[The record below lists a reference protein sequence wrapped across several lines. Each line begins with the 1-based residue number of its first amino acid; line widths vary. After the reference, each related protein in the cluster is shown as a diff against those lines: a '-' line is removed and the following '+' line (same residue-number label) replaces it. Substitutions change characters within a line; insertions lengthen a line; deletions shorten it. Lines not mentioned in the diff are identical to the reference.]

1 MTVRATEQLVTEA
14 SKNGQLP
21 ADATSSAQSV
31 RKVTVS
37 TAKTSPEVRDLEEKL
52 RERFATKVSI
62 HHADKKGKVEIEY
75 YGNTDLD
82 RILAL
87 MGLTSRYDM
96 L

>member
-1 MTVRATEQLVTEA
+1 
-14 SKNGQLP
+14 
-21 ADATSSAQSV
+21 
-31 RKVTVS
+31 
-37 TAKTSPEVRDLEEKL
+37 
-52 RERFATKVSI
+52 VSI